1 MIIDKTAKS
10 KDGVKTLT
18 FDLSKIPAGA
28 VIRTRED
35 GDVSQSFRR
44 HEKTRRLFHRQ
55 KIPKRERDEIPLIA
69 IGKDVLIVVGTE
81 ISDKVKINEITK
93 PEYIFEITSED
104 N

>member
-35 GDVSQSFRR
+35 GDVFTKFSGGKKKLGDYFTDKKFPKEKGTKYPLLQSA
-44 HEKTRRLFHRQ
+44 KTYLSSSARKFPTR
-55 KIPKRERDEIPLIA
+55 
-69 IGKDVLIVVGTE
+69 
-81 ISDKVKINEITK
+81 
-93 PEYIFEITSED
+93 
-104 N
+104 